1 LKLCVQ
7 KDNLMTPILKN
18 FSLQAGGAHY
28 PSINPKMQESF
39 ANIIIAECIK
49 LAEADE
55 DRYLEMG
62 EPDLALAMANY
73 QAMVKQHFGIN
84 NGRETSN

>member
-1 LKLCVQ
+1 M
-7 KDNLMTPILKN
+7 NPILHN
-18 FSLQAGGAHY
+18 FSLQAGGSHY

-39 ANIIIAECIK
+39 ANMIIEECIK

-73 QAMVKQHFGIN
+73 QAMIKQNFGIKD
-84 NGRETSN
+84 GRETSN

>member
-1 LKLCVQ
+1 MNPVLH
-7 KDNLMTPILKN
+7 N
-18 FSLQAGGAHY
+18 FSLQAGGSHY

-39 ANIIIAECIK
+39 ANMIIEECIK
-49 LAEADE
+49 LAAADE

-73 QAMVKQHFGIN
+73 QAMIKQHFGIKD
-84 NGRETSN
+84 GRETSN

>member
-1 LKLCVQ
+1 M
-7 KDNLMTPILKN
+7 NPILHN

-39 ANIIIAECIK
+39 ANLIVEACIK

-73 QAMVKQHFGIN
+73 QAMIKQHFGIP

>member
-1 LKLCVQ
+1 MKLCVQ
-7 KDNLMTPILKN
+7 KGNSMHPTLHK
-18 FSLQAGGAHY
+18 FSLEAGGSHY

-39 ANIIIAECIK
+39 AKLIVAECIK

-62 EPDLALAMANY
+62 EPDLALAMQNY
-73 QAMVKQHFGIN
+73 QAMIKQHFGIKD
-84 NGRETSN
+84 GRETSN